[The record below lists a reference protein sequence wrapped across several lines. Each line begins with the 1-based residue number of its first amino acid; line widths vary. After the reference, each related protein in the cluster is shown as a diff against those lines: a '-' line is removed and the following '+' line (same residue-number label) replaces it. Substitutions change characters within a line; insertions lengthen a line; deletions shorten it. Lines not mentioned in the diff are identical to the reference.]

1 MKTVMKE
8 HERAAQ
14 LWPLLVLA
22 ARNQQILSY
31 TTVRR
36 LTGMATVGVGGCLG
50 HILTYCMVKKWPW
63 LPAIVVNEPSGPP
76 GKGFMSAA
84 RRKYGSRLDMFA
96 MRSRV
101 FAFDWFKKKAPTPMD
116 FASLKKK

>member
-1 MKTVMKE
+1 MKTLMKE

-22 ARNQQILSY
+22 ARTQQVLSY

-36 LTGMATVGVGGCLG
+36 LTGIATVAVGGCLG

-63 LPAIVVNEPSGPP
+63 LPSIVVNEPTGLP
-76 GKGFMSAA
+76 GESFMNAA
-84 RRKYGSRLDMFA
+84 RKEYGNELDMFA

-101 FAFDWFKKKAPTPMD
+101 FAYDWCWLH
-116 FASLKKK
+116 SL

>member
-1 MKTVMKE
+1 MTVVKKE

-31 TTVRR
+31 SAVRH

-50 HILTYCMVKKWPW
+50 HILTYCVARRWPW
-63 LPAIVVNEPSGPP
+63 LPSIVVNEPTGLP
-76 GKGFMSAA
+76 GESFMTAA
-84 RRKYGSRLDMFA
+84 RKEYGASLDMFA

-101 FAFDWFKKKAPTPMD
+101 FAFDWFKEKAPTPSD